1 MTVKRR
7 KYGTGHAYYVD
18 EVKVPGVT
26 TIIGDTT
33 PKDGLTDWAARS
45 AADYA
50 IDNWDELLAMRPSE
64 RHKALH
70 FAYRQDRDKA
80 GRRGTEVHRLA
91 ERLVA
96 FEEVAKPEELAGHI
110 DSYVSF
116 LDAMNPE
123 PIAVELVV
131 VNRTLR
137 YCGTADLV
145 CDLGEVLAEEVIPP
159 GRWLLDLKTARSGI
173 FGETALQVCGYA
185 RAEAYLDPETGEE
198 RPMDALKIEH
208 CGAVHITADG
218 WELRPLDTG
227 EATWEHFRH
236 LRWIYDRLPEMR
248 ATVGPAVALPV
259 PA

>member
-1 MTVKRR
+1 MTIKRR

-33 PKDGLTDWAARS
+33 PKNLTDWAARC
-45 AADYA
+45 AADFA
-50 IDNWDELLAMRPSE
+50 IDCWDDLLAMRPSE

-70 FAYRQDRDKA
+70 YAYRHDRDKA
-80 GRRGTEVHRLA
+80 GRRGTEVHRIA

-96 FEEVAKPEELAGHI
+96 FEEVAKPDELAGHI
-110 DSYVSF
+110 DSYVGF
-116 LDAMNPE
+116 LDAMDPQ
-123 PIAVELVV
+123 PVAVELVV

-145 CDLGEVLAEEVIPP
+145 CDLQEVMAEEVIPP

-173 FGETALQVCGYA
+173 WPETALQVCGYA
-185 RAEAYLDPETGEE
+185 RAESYLDPATGEE
-198 RPMDALKIEH
+198 RPMADLKIEH
-208 CGAVHITADG
+208 TGAVHITSDG
-218 WELRPLDTG
+218 WELRPLDSG
-227 EATWEHFRH
+227 DAVWEHFQH
-236 LRWIYDRLPEMR
+236 LRWLYDQLDHQREWVR
-248 ATVGPAVALPV
+248 PAVAVPV

>member
-33 PKDGLTDWAARS
+33 PKNLTDWAARS
-45 AADYA
+45 AADFA

-70 FAYRQDRDKA
+70 YAYRNDRDKA

-96 FEEVAKPEELAGHI
+96 FEQVAKPDELAGHI
-110 DSYVSF
+110 DSYVGF
-116 LDAMNPE
+116 LDTMSPE
-123 PIAVELVV
+123 PVAVELVV

-145 CDLGEVLAEEVIPP
+145 ADLGEVMAEEVIPP
-159 GRWLLDLKTARSGI
+159 GRWLLDLKTSRSGI
-173 FGETALQVCGYA
+173 WPETALQVTGYV
-185 RAEAYLDPETGEE
+185 RAETYLDPESGEE
-198 RPMDALKIEH
+198 RPMADLKIEH
-208 CGAVHITADG
+208 AGAVHITSDG
-218 WELRPLDTG
+218 WELHPVDTG

-248 ATVGPAVALPV
+248 ATIGPAVAVPV

>member
-1 MTVKRR
+1 MTIRRR

-33 PKDGLTDWAARS
+33 PKNLTDWAARS
-45 AADYA
+45 AADFA

-70 FAYRQDRDKA
+70 YAYRNDRDKA

-110 DSYVSF
+110 DSYLGF
-116 LDAMNPE
+116 LDAMDPE
-123 PIAVELVV
+123 PVAVELVV

-145 CDLGEVLAEEVIPP
+145 CDLGEVTAEEVIPP
-159 GRWLLDLKTARSGI
+159 CRWLLDLKTSRSGI
-173 FGETALQVCGYA
+173 WPETALQLTGYS
-185 RAEAYLDPETGEE
+185 RAESYLDPETGEE
-198 RPMDALKIEH
+198 RPMDSLKIDR

-218 WELRPLDTG
+218 WELRPVDTG
-227 EATWEHFRH
+227 EDVWEHFQR
-236 LRWIYDRLPEMR
+236 LRWLYDRLPEMR
-248 ATVGPAVALPV
+248 AWIGPAVAV
-259 PA
+259 PMPA

>member
-33 PKDGLTDWAARS
+33 PKNLTDWSARC
-45 AADYA
+45 AADFA

-70 FAYRQDRDKA
+70 FAYRNDRDKA
-80 GRRGTEVHRLA
+80 GRRGTEVHRIA

-96 FEEVAKPEELAGHI
+96 FEEVAKPDELAGHI
-110 DSYVSF
+110 DSYVGF

-123 PIAVELVV
+123 PVQVELVV

-145 CDLGEVLAEEVIPP
+145 CDLGEVMAEEVIPP
-159 GRWLLDLKTARSGI
+159 GRWLLDLKTARSGV
-173 FGETALQVCGYA
+173 FPEVALQLCGYEH
-185 RAEAYLDPETGEE
+185 AESYLDPETGEE
-198 RPMDALKIEH
+198 RPMADLKIEH
-208 CGAVHITADG
+208 CGAVHIRADG
-218 WELRPLDTG
+218 WELLPADTG
-227 EATWEHFRH
+227 EGTWEHFRH

-248 ATVGPAVALPV
+248 ATIGPAVAVPV